1 MTKAMIEGYVKVWRK
16 YFYSADWLAPRKFTR
31 QEAYIDLIS
40 QASFADRVVQ
50 LGEGRSVALYKG
62 EVLASQGQLA
72 KRWGWS
78 KSAVFRYLHKLA
90 EGATP
95 LIECY
100 TRKVVVLLAETPNE
114 TPNETPSE
122 TSVTIVKPSDCACCM
137 PREPKHGTPSETP
150 IETPSETYD
159 NKEYIRERN
168 NTHTDSNY
176 LVKFFERARAMR
188 TREDAP
194 ELERCARLAVEQ
206 YTEREDVRTMYDR
219 LSRAERGYLWLWSSH
234 GILQRCFAKPCS
246 PADFGKLD
254 DRFDAEDI
262 KRVVEAMAN
271 KIPQSGGML
280 GSFST
285 TFRQWAMLDHR
296 IKQKAELGNPRYA
309 WMA

>member
-16 YFYSADWLAPRKFTR
+16 YFYSANWLAPRKFSP
-31 QEAYIDLIS
+31 QEAYLDLIA
-40 QASFADRVVQ
+40 QASFADRIVQ
-50 LGEGRSVALYKG
+50 LSEGRSVALYKG

-100 TRKVVVLLAETPNE
+100 TRKVVVLLAETPS
-114 TPNETPSE
+114 ETPSE
-122 TSVTIVKPSDCACCM
+122 TSVTIVKPSDCVCCI
-137 PREPKHGTPSETP
+137 PRESKYRTPSETP
-150 IETPSETYD
+150 IETPSETYN
-159 NKEYIRERN
+159 NKEYIRENN

-194 ELERCARLAVEQ
+194 ALVQAATEANEWVMTTAVG
-206 YTEREDVRTMYDR
+206 RAMYDK
-219 LSRAERGYLWLWSSH
+219 LSRCERGYLWLWANH
-234 GILQRCFAKPCS
+234 RALLLCFAKPCTT
-246 PADFGKLD
+246 ADFVKLD
-254 DRFDAEDI
+254 ESFDAEDI
-262 KRVVEAMAN
+262 KRVVEAMEN

-280 GSFST
+280 GSFAT

>member
-1 MTKAMIEGYVKVWRK
+1 MTKAMIDGYVKVWRR
-16 YFYSADWLAPRKFTR
+16 YFYSADWLAPRKFSR

-90 EGATP
+90 EGDTP

-100 TRKVVVLLAETPNE
+100 TRKVVAILSKTPS
-114 TPNETPSE
+114 ETPSE
-122 TSVTIVKPSDCACCM
+122 TSVTIVKPSDCVCCM
-137 PREPKHGTPSETP
+137 PRGGKPETQYETP
-150 IETPSETYD
+150 IETPSGTYN
-159 NKEYIRERN
+159 NKEYIRENN
-168 NTHTDSNY
+168 NTHTEYSY
-176 LVKFFERARAMR
+176 LVKFFERARCMR

-194 ELERCARLAVEQ
+194 ALAQVA
-206 YTEREDVRTMYDR
+206 TEANEWIRATAAGRAMYDK
-219 LSRAERGYLWLWSSH
+219 LSRCERGYLWLWANH
-234 GILQRCFAKPCS
+234 RALLLCFAKPCT

-254 DRFDAEDI
+254 ESYEVEDV

-285 TFRQWAMLDHR
+285 TFRQWAALDHR

-309 WMA
+309 WMMN

>member
-1 MTKAMIEGYVKVWRK
+1 MIEGYVKVWRK

-40 QASFADRVVQ
+40 QASFADRIVQ
-50 LGEGRSVALYKG
+50 LGEGRSVALNKG

-150 IETPSETYD
+150 IETPSETYN

-194 ELERCARLAVEQ
+194 ALVQAA
-206 YTEREDVRTMYDR
+206 TEANEWVMTTAAGRAMYDK
-219 LSRAERGYLWLWSSH
+219 LSRCERGYLWLWANH
-234 GILQRCFAKPCS
+234 RALLLCFAKPCTT
-246 PADFGKLD
+246 ADFIKLD
-254 DRFDAEDI
+254 ESYDAEDV

-271 KIPQSGGML
+271 KIPQRGGML
-280 GSFST
+280 GSFAT